1 MQISFIDIEFTH
13 DDVDQARIIDIAID
27 NVGGTVE
34 SFATDVNPEAEI
46 SSFKAALTGL
56 NKESS
61 KRAPKFFQLAK
72 RIVQLTEGR
81 ILIGHRMEH
90 QYTILTRMFSELGF
104 PFQREWLDLNALVGS
119 SFPELKNKELHHI
132 AKQFKIEYLNIHRSE
147 EDVKLVRE
155 LFRKMTK
162 LIREDHVDR
171 MIHGYLPEEYVEVKD
186 ASLLSDEAGFFTI
199 YNAQK
204 HAIYTAS
211 SRNIRQRV
219 NALLRGE
226 ADTIALRNLQN
237 EACYIWQQEEGNE
250 MIGMV
255 KANAVL
261 DQRRPIYNTSN
272 SKLFTH
278 SIVTAAEDGITH
290 LKVIDEVKPE
300 SLASFTSLEYA
311 RSSLSKLLEDNKL
324 CPLYCD
330 MLPDFE
336 GPCYNYLSGSC
347 KGICVEEE
355 AKTAYNKRVGRAV
368 DDLKFR
374 HLNYIVVD
382 RGRTNTERSLL
393 WVEGGK
399 FVGAGYIKQELISKD
414 LPLMKDFIE
423 PYEDSKFIRQL
434 IKNYVLG
441 SKVDQVIQF

>member
-1 MQISFIDIEFTH
+1 MQISFIDIEFTR
-13 DDVDQARIIDIAID
+13 DDANNARIIDIAIE
-27 NVGGTVE
+27 NFGGSPE
-34 SFATDVNPEAEI
+34 SFATDVNPEADI
-46 SSFKAALTGL
+46 SSFKSALTGL

-81 ILIGHRMEH
+81 ILVGHRMEH
-90 QYTILTRMFSELGF
+90 QYAILGRMFGELGF
-104 PFQREWLDLNALVGS
+104 PFEREWLDLNTLVGT
-119 SFPELKNKELHHI
+119 SFPDLKNKEIHHI
-132 AKQFKIEYLNIHRSE
+132 AKQFKIDYLNIHRSE

-155 LFRKMTK
+155 IFLKMTK
-162 LIREDHVDR
+162 LVRDDHIDR
-171 MIHGYLPEEYVEVKD
+171 MVYGFLPEEYVEVKD
-186 ASLLSDEAGFFTI
+186 ASLLSDEAGMFTI
-199 YNAQK
+199 YNEQK
-204 HAIYTAS
+204 HAIYTGS

-219 NALLRGE
+219 NSLLRDPQ
-226 ADTIALRNLQN
+226 DTIALKNLQQ
-237 EACYIWQQEEGNE
+237 EAKYIWQQDEGNE
-250 MIGMV
+250 MIGLI
-255 KANAVL
+255 KASASL
-261 DQRRPIYNTSN
+261 RQRRPIYNTST
-272 SKLFTH
+272 SHLFTH

-290 LKVIDEVKPE
+290 LKVIEEVKPE
-300 SLASFTSLEYA
+300 SLASFTSLDYA
-311 RSSLSKLLEDNKL
+311 RSSLSKLLEDNEL

-347 KGICVEEE
+347 KGICVNEESK
-355 AKTAYNKRVGRAV
+355 AAYNKRVGRAV

-382 RGRTNTERSLL
+382 KGRTHDERSML

-399 FVGAGYIKQELISKD
+399 FIGAGYIKQELISKD